1 MTNKAIEP
9 LTLPDAFKMGS
20 LQVPKR
26 SAAVFVKSSNGAPV
40 EMATPSISFGRKAGN
55 VNPELPCEV
64 PLVVREIS
72 GSYVSLL
79 YVNIALITGIGALLA
94 PSSARNLL
102 WILSPLW
109 TTAILANAF
118 AGRDGTAVV
127 CGVMLAGV
135 YPILALVEDFG
146 LAACYI
152 VVFALF
158 VSKGFWNEQRGIGLI
173 LCAILWLG
181 VLIGAGVM
189 LVTRSPECFQAT
201 AGCALSLAVVC
212 TQRLGTFKYKIVRPQ

>member
-1 MTNKAIEP
+1 MNNKIEP

-26 SAAVFVKSSNGAPV
+26 SAAVFVRSNNAGPI
-40 EMATPSISFGRKAGN
+40 EMGTPSISFGRKPAAN
-55 VNPELPCEV
+55 SDLPCEV

-79 YVNIALITGIGALLA
+79 YVNIALITGIGSLVA
-94 PSSARNLL
+94 PGSARQMM

-109 TTAILANAF
+109 TTAILANAG
-118 AGRDGTAVV
+118 AVRDGVSLV
-127 CGVMLAGV
+127 CGLILAGV

-146 LAACYI
+146 LAACY
-152 VVFALF
+152 VVLFALF
-158 VSKGFWNEQRGIGLI
+158 VSKGFWNEQRGVGLI
-173 LCAILWLG
+173 LCVLMWLG
-181 VLIGAGVM
+181 VLGGAGAM
-189 LVTRSPECFQAT
+189 LVFRATECFQVA

-212 TQRLGTFKYKIVRPQ
+212 TQKLGMFKYKIVRPS